1 MAMVEPIFFHP
12 VFKERIWGGRKLED
26 YGYNLP
32 EGRVGECW
40 LISAHPHGVSEV
52 NGGVFQGKTL
62 PQLWQ
67 EYPRLFGDP
76 REGKF
81 PLLIKLLDATRDLS
95 VQVHPDD
102 SYARKHEQE
111 TYGKTECWYI
121 LECGKEAELILG
133 HTAAT
138 KEELESMIQTG
149 QWTELLQ
156 RIPIQPGDFFFI
168 PSGTVHA
175 LCRDTVVLEI
185 QQSSDAT
192 YRLYDYDRTDQNGR
206 KRVLHLKKGLD
217 VIQVPH
223 IRSIEERKVFKEGR
237 NLVET
242 LTENNQF
249 SLQKIQLQG
258 ELSMSPHRTY
268 ALGYLLKGSAR
279 MITDGGIHP
288 LKQGDSFLIP
298 HDLGNYSLAGYGELF
313 ITEPAPDKGYNMR
326 KKAKAA
332 VDLGGTNLRAA
343 AVLPDGTI
351 GKMLTTQTF
360 AHLGP
365 DDVIH
370 HMIHLLQL
378 LQSEWDFESV
388 GIASPG
394 PLDARRGL
402 ILNPPNLPGWK
413 AIPLKE
419 RVESA
424 LNLPVYIENDANAA
438 ALGEALFGAGKGKES
453 VFYMTVSTGI
463 GGGFVYDGKIIRGA
477 HSCAAEIGNMV
488 IDPHGPEHP
497 MLNRGALEVMASGS
511 ALNRRIQK
519 ELNHLDSAAALFRS
533 AADGNSSAKQI
544 VDQFLQSLSIG
555 IANIVHVVDP
565 DLLIIGGGVLQSKE
579 WFWEPLLQ
587 KVQEYLYPQLRDKVE
602 IKPAALGGNS
612 GLIGAAHL
620 GRRPWN
626 S

>member
-12 VFKERIWGGRKLED
+12 VFKERIWGGRKMAG
-26 YGYNLP
+26 YGYELP

-40 LISAHPHGVSEV
+40 LTSAHAHGVSEV
-52 NGGVFQGKTL
+52 NGGEFRGKTL
-62 PQLWQ
+62 QQLWQ
-67 EYPRLFGDP
+67 EQPGLFGNP
-76 REGKF
+76 PAGKF

-111 TYGKTECWYI
+111 AYGKTECWYVV
-121 LECGKEAELILG
+121 ECEEGAELILG

-138 KEELESMIQTG
+138 KEELESMIHTG
-149 QWTELLQ
+149 QWTDLLQ

-175 LCRDTVVLEI
+175 LCRGTVVLEV

-206 KRVLHLKKGLD
+206 KRELHLKKGLD

-223 IRSIEERKVFKEGR
+223 IRSMEERRTLKEGE

-242 LTENNQF
+242 LTENSQF
-249 SLQKIQLQG
+249 SLRRIQLRG

-268 ALGYLLKGSAR
+268 ALGNLLKGSAHL
-279 MITDGGIHP
+279 ITDGGIHP
-288 LKQGDSFLIP
+288 LKQGDSFLLP
-298 HDLGNYSLAGYGELF
+298 HDLGDYSLTGHAELF
-313 ITEPAPDKGYNMR
+313 ITEPAPAKGYNMR
-326 KKAKAA
+326 RQAKAA
-332 VDLGGTNLRAA
+332 VDLGGTNLRVA
-343 AVLPDGTI
+343 AVLSDGTI
-351 GKMLTTQTF
+351 GRMLTTQTF

-365 DDVIH
+365 DYVIH
-370 HMIHLLQL
+370 NMIQL
-378 LQSEWDFESV
+378 LQSLQSEWAFDSV

-402 ILNPPNLPGWK
+402 ILNPPNLPGWEM
-413 AIPLKE
+413 IPLKE
-419 RVESA
+419 RLESA
-424 LNLPVYIENDANAA
+424 LNLPVHIENDANAA
-438 ALGEALFGAGKGKES
+438 ALGEALFGAGKGKQS

-463 GGGFVYDGKIIRGA
+463 GGGFVYDGRIIRGA

-497 MLNRGALEVMASGS
+497 LLNRGALEVMASGT

-519 ELNHLDSAAALFRS
+519 ELSNLDGAAALFRS
-533 AADGNSSAKQI
+533 AADGNSAAKQM
-544 VDQFLQSLSIG
+544 VEEFLQSLSIG
-555 IANIVHVVDP
+555 IANIIHVVDP

-579 WFWEPLLQ
+579 WFWEDLLQ
-587 KVQEYLYPQLRDKVE
+587 KVQAYLYPQLRGQVE
-602 IKPAALGGNS
+602 IKPAALEGNS

-620 GRRPWN
+620 DSQG
-626 S
+626 